1 MMQKYNINQTT
12 LRIVGLYR
20 SDYLKSLHVREIAR
34 ETGVDVK
41 AIHFQLKRLEKAN
54 ILSST
59 LKGRNKEY
67 SLNLSNSLTKH
78 YLVLAEAYASITYL
92 GRNFL
97 VKRIIDELSEQI
109 EGVIILFGSFAKEQ
123 TTEESDVDLFIITEE
138 EVAVDVAKEIGDLT
152 GRDINIKSANKMR
165 FLRGLE
171 RKDPLMKEVIS
182 DHIVLKGMD
191 NFCDILW
198 YFYAGPR

>member
-41 AIHFQLKRLEKAN
+41 AIHLQLKRLEKAN
-54 ILSST
+54 VLSST

-67 SLNLSNSLTKH
+67 SLNLSNLLTKY

-92 GRNFL
+92 GKNFL

-109 EGVIILFGSFAKEQ
+109 EGVIILFGSYAKGQ
-123 TTEESDVDLFIITEE
+123 TTGESDIDLFIITEE

-171 RKDPLMKEVIS
+171 RNDPLMKEVVS
-182 DHIVLKGMD
+182 DHIVLKRID
-191 NFCDILW
+191 NFCDTLW
-198 YFYAGPR
+198 YFYARPR

>member
-67 SLNLSNSLTKH
+67 SLNLGNLLTKY

-109 EGVIILFGSFAKEQ
+109 EGVIILFGSFAKER
-123 TTEESDVDLFIITEE
+123 TTKESDVDLFIITEE

-152 GRDINIKSANKMR
+152 GRDINIKSANKTR

-171 RKDPLMKEVIS
+171 RNDPLMKEVVS
-182 DHIVLKGMD
+182 DHIVLKRID
-191 NFCDILW
+191 NFCDTLW
-198 YFYAGPR
+198 YFYARPR

>member
-12 LRIVGLYR
+12 LRVVGLYR

-54 ILSST
+54 LLSST
-59 LKGRNKEY
+59 IKGRNKEY
-67 SLNLSNSLTKH
+67 SLNLSNSLTKY

-92 GRNFL
+92 ERNFL
-97 VKRIIDELSEQI
+97 VKRIIDELGEQI
-109 EGVIILFGSFAKEQ
+109 EGVIVLFGSFAKRQ
-123 TTEESDVDLFIITEE
+123 ATEESDVDLFIITGEQI
-138 EVAVDVAKEIGDLT
+138 AVDLAKEIGDLT
-152 GRDINIKSANKMR
+152 GRDISIKSANKMQ

-171 RKDPLMKEVIS
+171 RRDPLVKEVVS
-182 DHIVLKGMD
+182 DHVALKGID
-191 NFCDILW
+191 DFCDILW
-198 YFYAGPR
+198 YFYARPH

>member
-54 ILSST
+54 VLSSI

-67 SLNLSNSLTKH
+67 SLNLSNSLTKY
-78 YLVLAEAYASITYL
+78 YLVLAEAYASVTYL

-109 EGVIILFGSFAKEQ
+109 EGVIILFGSFAKGQ
-123 TTEESDVDLFIITEE
+123 TTEESDVDLFIITGE

-152 GRDINIKSANKMR
+152 GRDINIKSADKMR